1 MGHFALAILLIGP
14 AAPGENLTAGTAAVA
29 FAALQASAQSSA
41 SPSPQGTAQAAPP
54 GIAVLRQRGVDA
66 YRAGDYVEALGIF
79 RQVIAA
85 DPSDIVAY
93 NISANCSLRLG
104 DYPSAIDSFKQALQL
119 RPDEWHN
126 VSGLM
131 RAYTLAGMVP
141 ERDAL
146 RSHIADLEH
155 EGKLPSTFNY
165 VFDTFQS
172 GDKKIEVAEF
182 PQIAGFYGE
191 RYRFKVFNNSGKL
204 VFCVVLESD
213 SMEQPA
219 WAKQHPKEAAAGAR
233 QFSLDGYASDS
244 HSTYGF
250 YDGEPAYEQ
259 VREQVKQI
267 LAGTKHSLSKTTYP
281 TPQPIP
287 GAE

>member
-1 MGHFALAILLIGP
+1 MGHFALAILLIAP
-14 AAPGENLTAGTAAVA
+14 AAPGENLVASTAAVA

-54 GIAVLRQRGVDA
+54 GIAILRQRGVDA
-66 YRAGDYVEALGIF
+66 YQAGDYAEALRIF
-79 RQVIAA
+79 RQVIAS

-104 DYPSAIDSFKQALQL
+104 DYPSAIDSFKHALQL

-146 RSHIADLEH
+146 RNHIAELEH
-155 EGKLPSTFNY
+155 EGKLPPTFNY
-165 VFDTFQS
+165 VFDTFQA

-182 PQIAGFYGE
+182 PQIQGVYGE
-191 RYRFKVFNNSGKL
+191 RYRFKVFDK
-204 VFCVVLESD
+204 
-213 SMEQPA
+213 PA
-219 WAKQHPKEAAAGAR
+219 SWSSAW
-233 QFSLDGYASDS
+233 
-244 HSTYGF
+244 
-250 YDGEPAYEQ
+250 
-259 VREQVKQI
+259 
-267 LAGTKHSLSKTTYP
+267 SLSP
-281 TPQPIP
+281 TRWSSRRGPSSTRRKLRRAVDSSPWTAMLATHTRPMAFMTASHPTSRSASKQNKFLP
-287 GAE
+287 ERNTQ